1 MKKSFRNFLLLT
13 TSISVIATL
22 ILAVIEYFIGT
33 ANLFIGAVSLVL
45 IIGTILP
52 IANIIKQ

>member
-22 ILAVIEYFIGT
+22 ILAVIEYFIGA